1 MEDPYVDQ
9 SYQGQDI
16 VDLLIFDCAREHG
29 VLRLT

>member
-16 VDLLIFDCAREHG
+16 VDLLICACAREHG
-29 VLRLT
+29 VLCLT